1 MFTKLLFVLLKFF
14 LFLSIK
20 VFMFSFASVGGCF
33 GVSFVG
39 KGWRGR
45 FGVVVPL
52 ESARFRLLL
61 ELLCCE

>member
-1 MFTKLLFVLLKFF
+1 
-14 LFLSIK
+14 
-20 VFMFSFASVGGCF
+20 MFSFASVGGCF

-39 KGWRGR
+39 RGWRGR